1 MSSRSR
7 SQSPKLMLFDP
18 ECKGYEKEVKA
29 VAAAALAAA
38 SAGGDHRAIAKAASE
53 KAIEVMGDD
62 PNNKIDAVYF
72 EGLRL
77 YRAHAQLSDHTKGGR
92 RRLTRRKRKGTRR
105 H

>member
-1 MSSRSR
+1 MV
-7 SQSPKLMLFDP
+7 LLDP

-29 VAAAALAAA
+29 VAAAAVAAA

-53 KAIEVMGDD
+53 KAIEVMEGE
-62 PNNKIDAVYF
+62 PPEKIDAVYF

-77 YRAHAQLSDHTKGGR
+77 YRAHAQLSNHTKGGR